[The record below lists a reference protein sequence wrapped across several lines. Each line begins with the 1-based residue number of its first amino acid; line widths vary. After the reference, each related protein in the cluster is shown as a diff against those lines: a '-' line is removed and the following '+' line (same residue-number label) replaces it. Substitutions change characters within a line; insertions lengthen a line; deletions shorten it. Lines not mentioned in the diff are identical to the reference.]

1 MLIWFKSFKWLRI
14 FDNTSFYVGLI
25 YQTLVSIKSFLIL
38 ILLILLTF
46 GNATTIQSIGRYDP
60 LYSDYFESQ
69 FLNTFI
75 NQYELSLG
83 EFTIV
88 EKFASGLEGSDPLAW
103 FFFFIATMLSQVM
116 FMNMLIAVMSD
127 TFAHMMESKAKK
139 AL

>member
-75 NQYELSLG
+75 N
-83 EFTIV
+83 
-88 EKFASGLEGSDPLAW
+88 
-103 FFFFIATMLSQVM
+103 
-116 FMNMLIAVMSD
+116 
-127 TFAHMMESKAKK
+127 
-139 AL
+139 